1 MIFIWALPANRIV
14 FFYSTCNDYS
24 QYVEDLFL
32 LYTKIGQT
40 DKAIKAVKKDGHV
53 VTIVGPVI
61 PPAIMSMLTSKQGRL
76 DAFGRPK
83 AKIDYL
89 ILDEKFLLINMN
101 YI

>member
-1 MIFIWALPANRIV
+1 M
-14 FFYSTCNDYS
+14 
-24 QYVEDLFL
+24 
-32 LYTKIGQT
+32 
-40 DKAIKAVKKDGHV
+40 KKDGHV

-61 PPAIMSMLTSKQGRL
+61 PPAIMSVLTSKPGRL
-76 DAFGRPK
+76 DAFGRLK

>member
-1 MIFIWALPANRIV
+1 M
-14 FFYSTCNDYS
+14 
-24 QYVEDLFL
+24 

-40 DKAIKAVKKDGHV
+40 GKAIKAVKKDGHV

-61 PPAIMSMLTSKQGRL
+61 PPAIMSVLTSKPGRL
-76 DAFGRPK
+76 DAFGRLK

-101 YI
+101 YLEFFLFF